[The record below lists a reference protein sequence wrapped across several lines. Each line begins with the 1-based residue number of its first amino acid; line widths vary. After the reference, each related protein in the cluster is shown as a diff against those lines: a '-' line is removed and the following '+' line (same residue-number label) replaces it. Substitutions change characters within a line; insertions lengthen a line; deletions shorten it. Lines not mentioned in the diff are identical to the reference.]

1 MNITT
6 LKIKCVDVQYRYK
19 NLTASLGHSN
29 INQPSPKLEALQRQ
43 VNLGV
48 VHRNSKIIFLLID
61 SWAFHQRKFYFYI
74 SYELDHNSFK
84 I

>member
-6 LKIKCVDVQYRYK
+6 LKIKCLDVQYRYE
-19 NLTASLGHSN
+19 NVTASLGHSS

-48 VHRNSKIIFLLID
+48 VHRNSKIIILLID
-61 SWAFHQRKFYFYI
+61 P
-74 SYELDHNSFK
+74 
-84 I
+84 